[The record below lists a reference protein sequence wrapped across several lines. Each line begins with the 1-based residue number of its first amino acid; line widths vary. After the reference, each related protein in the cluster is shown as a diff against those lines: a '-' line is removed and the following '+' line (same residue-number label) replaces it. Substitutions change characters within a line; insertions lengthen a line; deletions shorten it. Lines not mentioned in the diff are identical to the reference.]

1 MGDLDFEWETANLV
15 NLRECKDAISVD
27 GFDDLFDEQ
36 ISSGGFKTLAAIHN
50 AFVPDY
56 QAIPI
61 SLKFYQNVTNYDFD
75 QKL

>member
-1 MGDLDFEWETANLV
+1 LAD
-15 NLRECKDAISVD
+15 LRECKDSVSVD

-50 AFVPDY
+50 AFVRDY

-61 SLKFYQNVTNYDFD
+61 SLKFNQNVTNYDFH
-75 QKL
+75 QEI